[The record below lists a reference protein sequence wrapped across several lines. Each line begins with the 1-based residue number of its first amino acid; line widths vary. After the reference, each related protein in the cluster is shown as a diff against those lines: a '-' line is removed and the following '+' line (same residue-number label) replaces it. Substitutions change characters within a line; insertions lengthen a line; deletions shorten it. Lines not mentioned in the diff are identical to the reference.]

1 MISASSS
8 ATRTKVSDRTVSS
21 LKLVEYSPN
30 PGKQDRCSKTMERSS
45 IRKGDASCVL
55 GREAVINLRLLL

>member
-1 MISASSS
+1 
-8 ATRTKVSDRTVSS
+8 VSDRTVSS